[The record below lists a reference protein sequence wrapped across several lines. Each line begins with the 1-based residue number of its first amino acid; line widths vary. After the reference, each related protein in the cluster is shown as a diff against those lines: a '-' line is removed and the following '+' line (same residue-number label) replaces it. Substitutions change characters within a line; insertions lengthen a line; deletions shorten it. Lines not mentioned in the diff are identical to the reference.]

1 MNRTNRN
8 GYPAPKSQAYQQS
21 RKTVNQSKRKNKN
34 PQNQQRPLSVVTR
47 SGNTL
52 TVQRPLTL
60 KTSTSAATTRRG
72 QIIEEDEYIA
82 DIVGSTAFA
91 TTAYPVNPG
100 QSNTFPWANKIAS
113 LYEKYDFERLE
124 FYYRREVSEFATNG
138 QAGKVML
145 SFDYDCTDNPP
156 TSKVQVLDT
165 DPHVDGMP
173 CTEEIRLRINCDEA
187 RKQPSKF
194 VRLFQGTTSSI
205 PFGTDPK
212 TYDIGTLYVST
223 FGCTNTTVV
232 GELHVRYR
240 CVLRVPVLET
250 PLASYGSIFEITSNL
265 SGEVYPTSTAYY
277 AQFQAQYNPV
287 IINNNLGVTIGPL
300 GSITLPSGVFMIRT
314 ATRLS
319 NSSTDITGSGAAL
332 EIARSAST
340 GSGLVSGYTMATDT
354 TVSPITGFFMSR
366 SNPAVEVIWD
376 TDLDGVTL
384 GIQLKAT
391 FSTGS
396 VLSHSYLKII
406 KIG

>member
-145 SFDYDCTDNPP
+145 SFDYDC
-156 TSKVQVLDT
+156 
-165 DPHVDGMP
+165 
-173 CTEEIRLRINCDEA
+173 
-187 RKQPSKF
+187 
-194 VRLFQGTTSSI
+194 
-205 PFGTDPK
+205 
-212 TYDIGTLYVST
+212 
-223 FGCTNTTVV
+223 
-232 GELHVRYR
+232 
-240 CVLRVPVLET
+240 
-250 PLASYGSIFEITSNL
+250 
-265 SGEVYPTSTAYY
+265 
-277 AQFQAQYNPV
+277 
-287 IINNNLGVTIGPL
+287 
-300 GSITLPSGVFMIRT
+300 
-314 ATRLS
+314 
-319 NSSTDITGSGAAL
+319 
-332 EIARSAST
+332 
-340 GSGLVSGYTMATDT
+340 
-354 TVSPITGFFMSR
+354 
-366 SNPAVEVIWD
+366 
-376 TDLDGVTL
+376 
-384 GIQLKAT
+384 
-391 FSTGS
+391 
-396 VLSHSYLKII
+396 
-406 KIG
+406 